1 MRRPRPDQTGVAARQ
16 PADHDLVAL
25 VRAGAAGDPIAL
37 GHLVDRFDGTLRG
50 VARSYRLSSWDADD
64 VIQATW
70 LQFMR
75 HGRKLREPAA
85 VSGWLV
91 TTARRESLRVLQR
104 HVREQLAE
112 DPARGESS
120 DHGEPACEL
129 IAAERSAV
137 LDGAVAELPE
147 PQRGLMRVLL
157 RNPELSYKEVG
168 RLLAMPVG
176 SIGPTR
182 ARSLERLRRS
192 RQMLALRAAGA

>member
-1 MRRPRPDQTGVAARQ
+1 MRRPRPDRAARRPTGAPARQ

-112 DPARGESS
+112 DPARG
-120 DHGEPACEL
+120 
-129 IAAERSAV
+129 
-137 LDGAVAELPE
+137 
-147 PQRGLMRVLL
+147 
-157 RNPELSYKEVG
+157 
-168 RLLAMPVG
+168 
-176 SIGPTR
+176 
-182 ARSLERLRRS
+182 
-192 RQMLALRAAGA
+192 